1 MADLFLCWIPSTTHI
16 NDLGEKHET
25 RDSHHAEETNDWH
38 HLSSLGK
45 ACLTIWVLCS
55 HRKCQGSGPTD
66 NVLHLLPDVVP
77 KVLADSLGNANA
89 VIAGVSVEKPAVST
103 AIIYTIFLFISNQA
117 GTRSVQ
123 QTKTRLRNKLCWEIH
138 HRLII
143 ITHLLSISPCHDEE
157 LNISNSSRKS
167 FHLSHEKYWK
177 ISLSHLIMLVG
188 WCWLIGFP
196 TMGRHN
202 PQYFR
207 YQ

>member
-45 ACLTIWVLCS
+45 VCLTIWVLCS

-77 KVLADSLGNANA
+77 KVLADCLGNANA

-123 QTKTRLRNKLCWEIH
+123 QTKYATSFAERSTTDSSSSLTFCPFRPVMMKNWTSPIHQENLSTWAMKNIETYPYPISLCW
-138 HRLII
+138 LV
-143 ITHLLSISPCHDEE
+143 D
-157 LNISNSSRKS
+157 
-167 FHLSHEKYWK
+167 
-177 ISLSHLIMLVG
+177 VG
-188 WCWLIGFP
+188 W
-196 TMGRHN
+196 
-202 PQYFR
+202 
-207 YQ
+207 